1 MIDFHSHILPG
12 IDDGASDVEESISML
27 EYAKNQGVDVI
38 VATPH
43 YYTETSIDEF
53 LELRKNSYETLIEEC
68 NNRNLDIPEII
79 LGAEVYLTNDLF
91 DAGAIE
97 KLCIGDTNTI
107 LVEMPYSYWHSIYYD
122 KIYYM
127 YSKYK
132 LKPVIAHLDRYL
144 MADKKSVDIK
154 KLLGMEVSVQI
165 NADTIVYDKKLA
177 KKILREDMI
186 DVLGSDTH
194 DMNFRKSTI
203 KEAENYIRSKFGDEL
218 ITEIEDKSKKLLNI
232 NWTVAEKVFLR

>member
-12 IDDGASDVEESISML
+12 IDDGAGDIDESISML
-27 EYAKNQGVDVI
+27 EYSKKQGVDII

-53 LELRKNSYETLIEEC
+53 IDKRKNSYEALIGEC
-68 NNRNLDIPEII
+68 NNRKVDIPKII

-91 DAGAIE
+91 DAGDIS
-97 KLCIGDTNTI
+97 KLCIGNSNTI

-132 LKPVIAHLDRYL
+132 LKPVMAHLDRYL
-144 MADKKSVDIK
+144 LADKKSVDIK
-154 KLLGMEVSVQI
+154 KLLGMEVFVQI
-165 NADTIVYDKKLA
+165 NADTIAYDKKLA
-177 KKILREDMI
+177 KRILREDMI

-194 DMNFRKSTI
+194 DMEFRKSYI
-203 KEAENYIRSKFGDEL
+203 KEAETYIRSKFGDEVMSN
-218 ITEIEDKSKKLLNI
+218 IIDKSKSLLNI
-232 NWTVAEKVFLR
+232 D

>member
-12 IDDGASDVEESISML
+12 IDDGAGDIEEAISML
-27 EYAKNQGVDVI
+27 EYSKKQGVDTI

-53 LELRKNSYETLIEEC
+53 VEKRKNSYEALIQEC
-68 NNRNLDIPEII
+68 NNRKLDIPRVL

-91 DAGAIE
+91 DAGDIE
-97 KLCIGDTNTI
+97 KLCVNNTNTI
-107 LVEMPYSYWHSIYYD
+107 LIEMPYSYWHSIYYD

-132 LKPVIAHLDRYL
+132 LKPVMAHLDRYL
-144 MADKKSVDIK
+144 LADKKSVDIK

-165 NADTIVYDKKLA
+165 NADTIVYDRKLA
-177 KKILREDMI
+177 KKILREDII

-194 DMNFRKSTI
+194 DMDVRISSM
-203 KEAENYIRSKFGDEL
+203 KEAESYIRSKFGDEMIL
-218 ITEIEDKSKKLLNI
+218 NIVNRSKALLNI
-232 NWTVAEKVFLR
+232 D

>member
-12 IDDGASDVEESISML
+12 IDDGASNIDEAISML
-27 EYAKNQGVDVI
+27 EYSKKQGVDII

-43 YYTETSIDEF
+43 YYTETSIDKF
-53 LELRKNSYETLIEEC
+53 LEKRKNSYKALIEEC
-68 NNRNLDIPEII
+68 NNRKLDIPRII

-91 DAGAIE
+91 DAGDIE
-97 KLCIGDTNTI
+97 KLCFNGTKTI
-107 LVEMPYSYWHSIYYD
+107 LVEMPYSYWHNIYYD

-132 LKPVIAHLDRYL
+132 LKPVMAHLDRYL
-144 MADKKSVDIK
+144 LADKKSVDIE

-177 KKILREDMI
+177 KKILRENII

-194 DMNFRKSTI
+194 DMDVRISNI
-203 KEAENYIRSKFGDEL
+203 KEAETYICSKFGEEFVSG
-218 ITEIEDKSKKLLNI
+218 IVEKSKALLNI
-232 NWTVAEKVFLR
+232 D

>member
-12 IDDGASDVEESISML
+12 IDDGAGSVDEAIEML
-27 EYAKNQGVDVI
+27 EFSKKQGVDII

-53 LELRKNSYETLIEEC
+53 LEKRKDSYEALIGEC
-68 NNRNLDIPEII
+68 NNRKLNIPKII

-91 DAGAIE
+91 EAGDIA
-97 KLCIGDTNTI
+97 KLCIDNTNTI
-107 LVEMPYSYWHSIYYD
+107 LVEMPYSYWHNIYYD
-122 KIYYM
+122 KVYYM

-132 LKPVIAHLDRYL
+132 LKPVMAHLDRYL
-144 MADKKSVDIK
+144 LADKKSVDIK
-154 KLLGMEVSVQI
+154 KILGMEVSVQI
-165 NADTIVYDKKLA
+165 NADTLVYDKKLA

-194 DMNFRKSTI
+194 DMDFRISTI
-203 KEAENYIRSKFGDEL
+203 KEAENYIRSKQGENVIAD
-218 ITEIEDKSKKLLNI
+218 IIEKSKKLLNI
-232 NWTVAEKVFLR
+232 D